1 MSAGP
6 ALTVVIPSYDRAALL
21 PRAVASVLAQTFAD
35 FELIVVDDGST
46 DDTPAVLARL
56 EDPRIRCLRQE
67 NRGVSAARNLGLSRA
82 RGAAVTFLDT
92 DDEAA
97 PDWLSTLARLL
108 EDPAVGIAT
117 AGALAIR
124 HGEDGTEL
132 DRELLLPRPLGPL
145 YGNQKLRFTAGTLAA
160 RRELLEEIGGYA
172 QPMRFAENAEMAMR
186 LVPACLERGLEVRAV
201 ERPLVTYHRSA
212 SAWTTSPEAF
222 ESMRSGSEYILEHH
236 GARLRQE
243 APWMYAN
250 YRSVAAVNAA
260 RLRDL
265 KAARRHLLAA
275 IRAQPRRWRSYLRL
289 GLSFVPPLATRYWTR
304 HGTDG
309 ADMGDAP

>member
-1 MSAGP
+1 MSRP
-6 ALTVVIPSYDRAALL
+6 LFTVIVPTYDRADVLG
-21 PRAVASVLAQTFAD
+21 RAMESVLSQELGD

-46 DDTPAVLARL
+46 DGTPELLARL
-56 EDPRIRCLRQE
+56 KDPRIRCFRQE
-67 NRGVSAARNLGLSRA
+67 NRGVSAARNLGLAHA
-82 RGAAVTFLDT
+82 RGATVTFLDS

-97 PDWLSTLARLL
+97 PEWLSTFARLL
-108 EDPAVGIAT
+108 DDPAVGIAT

-124 HGEDGTEL
+124 LGEDGTEL
-132 DRELLLPRPLGPL
+132 DREVLLPRPLGPL
-145 YGNQKLRFTAGTLAA
+145 YGKQRLRFTAGTLAA
-160 RRELLEEIGGYA
+160 RRELLGEIGGYA
-172 QPMRFAENAEMAMR
+172 QSMRFAENAEMAMR
-186 LVPACLERGLEVRAV
+186 LVPACLERGMEVRAV
-201 ERPLVTYHRSA
+201 DRPLVTYHRSA

-222 ESMRSGSEYILEHH
+222 ESMRSGAEYILERH
-236 GARLRQE
+236 GDKLRHE

-250 YRSVAAVNAA
+250 YRNVAAVNAA
-260 RLRDL
+260 RLRDP